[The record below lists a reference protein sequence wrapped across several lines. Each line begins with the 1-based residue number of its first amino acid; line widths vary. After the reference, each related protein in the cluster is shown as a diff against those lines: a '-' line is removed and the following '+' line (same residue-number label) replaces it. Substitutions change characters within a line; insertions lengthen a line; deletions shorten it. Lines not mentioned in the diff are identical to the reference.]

1 MTEQEINLEI
11 DTLRGERSELRRR
24 IDMIDDRIAALL
36 ANENSIQSRYRR
48 LMKQV
53 NDGQSKDEIK

>member
-24 IDMIDDRIAALL
+24 INMIDDRIAALL

-53 NDGQSKDEIK
+53 NDGQSKDR